1 MPKLQCCCFCR
12 RSRNCEEEESK
23 NGKSNKL
30 IQDQKTAWTRG
41 RSSDGPCVI
50 DATLTGDEQHNQYV
64 TKIYSNERRFNRVES
79 THDYEEPRMCSDQED
94 EGKSQTNSQ
103 KEGGHKASWFNWPKR
118 QIDDSGIYDTPN
130 PILRKL
136 TLLRKKPESK
146 DDTGNDHEYED
157 PRTQDEKIK
166 DRKIYEEMSGH
177 QMYSNEKISTDQQSE
192 DSIASNIFNDKEE
205 KKRYSKNTDSNKVKR
220 GVFRKSTRQID
231 DANIYDIPS
240 SIFKKLTLRRNKT
253 DRKDATLRSMANKSD
268 LKTSEEQRSE
278 QSADIINNANTKEPC
293 TSDIKAE
300 KIKYSKKSDN
310 PQNVKSGI
318 FKNPKRQIDDENIY
332 DVPSS
337 IFKKLTLRRNKADK
351 KIESTNSSSPDENIY
366 DIPRS
371 LFKKLTLSRKKRA
384 DRKSKNITNSVSM
397 GDQESEQSI
406 DMISNVSQNESCR
419 PVTDI
424 HSKEEE
430 RRYRSNTHSDDSQTV
445 KKSIFK
451 KTKRQTEEENIYD
464 IPSSIFKK
472 LTLRRNKPDQ
482 ENKKATLR
490 SVCDMKDAVTNEDQ
504 HSSVDI
510 VKTSHEGPCTSDNHG
525 KEEKTSYS
533 KKTDGSNKVKPN
545 ILPKPKRKT
554 RPSSVFKKLTLKRK
568 HAEQKEVKNE

>member
-253 DRKDATLRSMANKSD
+253 DRK
-268 LKTSEEQRSE
+268 
-278 QSADIINNANTKEPC
+278 
-293 TSDIKAE
+293 
-300 KIKYSKKSDN
+300 
-310 PQNVKSGI
+310 G
-318 FKNPKRQIDDENIY
+318 
-332 DVPSS
+332 
-337 IFKKLTLRRNKADK
+337 
-351 KIESTNSSSPDENIY
+351 TNSSSPDENIY